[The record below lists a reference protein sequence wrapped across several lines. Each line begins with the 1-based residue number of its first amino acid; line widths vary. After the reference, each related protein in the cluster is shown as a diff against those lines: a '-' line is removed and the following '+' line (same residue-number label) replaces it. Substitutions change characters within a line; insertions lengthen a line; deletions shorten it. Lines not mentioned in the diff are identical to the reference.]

1 MVKVECP
8 VRTYDIALIK
18 RKKWAEMTHSFSD
31 MLKSNKRKFQWSKV
45 ASVLGDYKDFIHAY
59 NLSIQSAGFSM
70 GQIEAQLD
78 TISKRFEQLKATIT
92 GVFNN
97 AGTSG
102 LSRTIKDTIVSIN
115 YFFRSLQSI
124 SHETYSF
131 MIMLGKMA
139 VVLIGGGMAF
149 KAVASSVIN
158 VRNAINAARGAT
170 VANTAATV
178 ADTTAQGANN
188 IARQVGTATA
198 GAEATATAV
207 ATVAQQA
214 NAVAT
219 TEAAVATSA
228 WATAMTIATAGINII
243 LALLAV
249 ATAAFFGYN
258 SVMGE
263 SIALQD
269 KEKEALENK
278 EQARRQEIEMMKKQ
292 NHFIGVLGEQHIK
305 LTNAINSNTLSEE
318 KNKKAKEDLEA
329 TDKELAKIVGE
340 DGLERIKTSDNVS
353 AAIKEEQKAHAEKT
367 KAIKQEMIDIK
378 TAQIEYTQNEIA
390 WAEKRVESLGKEI
403 DAWDY
408 WARTKKFAMNLQ
420 GDWATMMANL
430 EKAKGN
436 TGMAES
442 FEQMA
447 NDAYGYNPNEDKI
460 EEYKAS
466 ILKNKAE
473 LARLQGEL
481 LPLIN
486 TTYGNPDNDSG
497 ELPDGSSPADS
508 TKGTTTGTS
517 HTGTQVQNSPQRMAY
532 DFLMKQG
539 LTQGMVLG
547 LMGNIDV
554 ESGFNPNAQNGQ
566 YYGLLQWDSNRQ
578 QALKKFANDI
588 HGDMSNAATQL
599 AFIVYELKNIEKTA
613 YNKVLEKSNTPEEYA
628 HNLDQYYVRSDHST
642 SWQRQQNARAYYDKY
657 AIGSG
662 NKKNYD
668 DPMQQLHEGFEALLK
683 NFKTA
688 CEEGKQKAI
697 EIGRSWT
704 SLDQKILFDRI
715 FGENGSNIDYSKGI
729 TGVSD
734 VGKSVADSA
743 SKHPTGEQF
752 FGTVTKNPTIQCDS
766 FTAKVYNDAG
776 VKSIGGYDTNATI
789 NDDAFRAANAL
800 HNYSDVTN
808 GTYKPQQGDMLGW
821 RWSASSGHYGVYDPV
836 NNVVSTRDS
845 GDSGVKHRTLEQ
857 AIQTWGTPTWIGSL
871 TEALKSPKSIV
882 TGTQSTSPFAIDE
895 AYKKERASVYGNST
909 KDKQE
914 LFDLD
919 QRLKQAKSDASVEWI
934 HKIEKDIDE
943 IRKNG
948 LPLPKSYREIYQ
960 LREKSKTQTGVSAI
974 TGYASKEKMTTDIA
988 EYQKIATL
996 RKTAE
1001 QTAIKAVET
1010 HTKALESMAEKELAF
1025 AKKLGLVTNQD
1036 MLKRNI
1042 RKNETSYAEQS
1053 AKVDEKLSKSAYSGK
1068 EAEML
1073 AEYNNLLMAQS
1084 ELESKQAVDHMMLL
1098 SMDVEATSKAIE
1110 EKMALDQKY
1119 YEAKYN
1125 YEQQA
1130 FEYQNRYTISILDN
1144 FTSGWQTAFENTLNK
1159 TKSFAENMQDIF
1171 KSMWQGVVKLFAN
1184 DITTKMHKTIA
1195 TAVFGNKENGYKAGA
1210 MQGHI
1215 GSQEIPSSGSKLKL
1229 PSLKSIFGGSKKSKS
1244 STSSLADFGADTLG
1258 SGLSLLNFGSSK
1270 KSKGKGSNSFTFD
1283 TKMFDKS
1290 IKKASSSWKSFQN
1303 TMSTSMQAT
1312 KQTCNMAVSDMAN
1325 TAVQADN
1332 TKQTSSSTTAAAV
1345 QADAQATQ
1353 TAVSAQIGSMVTQ
1366 MLAAMAIMWAM
1377 SALFG
1382 GGGSSTS
1389 TSTSEVNLGRS
1400 PDSYYMTPTAVS
1412 QSTSYTVPSMDIGGN
1427 IEKDMLI
1434 YAHKNEMVLTPEQA
1448 GVIRSVASHGGANG
1462 SGGSNSNAHVR
1473 SNINVS
1479 TVDSKGFDRVL
1490 RNYNRD
1496 LSKQVKKGIRNGYL
1510 TANGLV

>member
-1 MVKVECP
+1 
-8 VRTYDIALIK
+8 
-18 RKKWAEMTHSFSD
+18 
-31 MLKSNKRKFQWSKV
+31 
-45 ASVLGDYKDFIHAY
+45 
-59 NLSIQSAGFSM
+59 M
-70 GQIEAQLD
+70 GQIDAQLD

-102 LSRTIKDTIVSIN
+102 LSKTIKDTIVSIN
-115 YFFRSLQSI
+115 YFFRSLQSV

-131 MIMLGKMA
+131 LIMLGKMA

-188 IARQVGTATA
+188 IARQIGTATA
-198 GAEATATAV
+198 GAEATAVGV

-292 NHFIGVLGEQHIK
+292 NQFIGVLGEQHVK

-329 TDKELAKIVGE
+329 TDKELAKIIGE
-340 DGLERIKTSDNVS
+340 DGLERIKTSNDVQG
-353 AAIKEEQKAHAEKT
+353 AIKEEQKAHSEKA
-367 KAIKQEMIDIK
+367 KALKQELIDIK
-378 TAQIEYTQNEIA
+378 TAQLEYSENEIA
-390 WAEKRVESLGKEI
+390 WSQKRIATLKYETS
-403 DAWDY
+403 AWSN
-408 WARTKKFAMNLQ
+408 WARAKKVAMDIYASFYE
-420 GDWATMMANL
+420 G
-430 EKAKGN
+430 KAQVAEQNGN
-436 TGMAES
+436 MEQAEE
-442 FEQMA
+442 FRKRAQEA
-447 NDAYGYNPNEDKI
+447 RDYNPNADEI
-460 EEYKAS
+460 AEYEKR
-466 ILKNKAE
+466 INENEAE
-473 LARLQGEL
+473 VARLKTEL
-481 LPLIN
+481 FNLQNPT

-497 ELPDGSSPADS
+497 ELPFGSSTADS
-508 TKGTTTGTS
+508 TKGTTSTTHAGS
-517 HTGTQVQNSPQRMAY
+517 QVDNSPQRMAY

-547 LMGNIDV
+547 LMGNINV

-578 QALKKFANDI
+578 QSLKKFANDV
-588 HGDMSNAATQL
+588 HGDMGDMSTQL
-599 AFIVYELKNIEKTA
+599 AFIAYELKNIETDA
-613 YNKVLEKSNTPEEYA
+613 YNKVTTKSNTPEEYA
-628 HNLDQYYVRSDHST
+628 HNLDQWYVRSDHST
-642 SWQRQQNARAYYDKY
+642 SWQRQQDAREYYNKY
-657 AIGSG
+657 ATGSG
-662 NKKNYD
+662 GKKNYD
-668 DPMQQLHEGFEALLK
+668 DPMKQLHEGFEALLK

-697 EIGRSWT
+697 EMGQSWT

-734 VGKSVADSA
+734 VGKSVTDFA
-743 SKHPTGEQF
+743 SKHQTGEQW
-752 FGTVTKNPTIQCDS
+752 GGKVTDDLTIQCDS
-766 FTAKVYNDAG
+766 FVAKLYNDAG
-776 VKSIGGYDTNATI
+776 IKSIGGYDTNRTI
-789 NDDAFRAANAL
+789 NDDAFRSANAL

-836 NNVVSTRDS
+836 NNVVTTRDS
-845 GDSGVKHRTLEQ
+845 THYDKDGNPTGGVKHRTLSQ
-857 AIQTWGTPTWIGSL
+857 AIQTWGEPTWIGSL
-871 TEALKSPKSIV
+871 TEALKSPKSIL
-882 TGTQSTSPFAIDE
+882 TGTQSTSPYAIDE
-895 AYKKERASVYGNST
+895 AFKKERATIYGNST
-909 KDKQE
+909 KDEQE
-914 LFDLD
+914 LFELD

-1001 QTAIKAVET
+1001 QTAIKAVES

-1025 AKKLGLVTNQD
+1025 AKKLGLVTDQD

-1053 AKVDEKLSKSAYSGK
+1053 AKVDEKLTKSAYSGK

-1084 ELESKQAVDHMMLL
+1084 ELESKQAVEHMMLL

-1130 FEYQNRYTISILDN
+1130 FEYQNRYTIKILDT

-1195 TAVFGNKENGYKAGA
+1195 TAVFGNKENGNKAGA

-1215 GSQEIPSSGSKLKL
+1215 GSQEIPSSGGSKLKL
-1229 PSLKSIFGGSKKSKS
+1229 PSLKSIFGGSKKSKKAS
-1244 STSSLADFGADTLG
+1244 GSSLADFGADTLG
-1258 SGLSLLNFGSSK
+1258 SGLSLLNFGSSS
-1270 KSKGKGSNSFTFD
+1270 KSKGGKGSNSFTFD

-1303 TMSTSMQAT
+1303 NMSTSMQAT
-1312 KQTCNMAVSDMAN
+1312 QQTCNLAVNDMAN

-1345 QADAQATQ
+1345 QSDAQATQ
-1353 TAVSAQIGSMVTQ
+1353 TTVSAQIGAMVTQ

-1400 PDSYYMTPTAVS
+1400 PDSYYMTPTAVT

-1448 GVIRSVASHGGANG
+1448 GVIRSVASHGGASG
-1462 SGGSNSNAHVR
+1462 SGGANSNAHVR

>member
-1 MVKVECP
+1 
-8 VRTYDIALIK
+8 
-18 RKKWAEMTHSFSD
+18 

-70 GQIEAQLD
+70 GQIDAQLD

-92 GVFNN
+92 GVFTN
-97 AGTSG
+97 AGANG
-102 LSRTIKDTIVSIN
+102 LSSTIKDIIVSIN
-115 YFFRSLQSI
+115 YFFRSLQNV
-124 SHETYSF
+124 SHGTYSF
-131 MIMLGKMA
+131 LLTLGAMA
-139 VVLIGGGMAF
+139 TVLIGGGMAF

-170 VANTAATV
+170 VANTAAVV

-188 IARQVGTATA
+188 IAKGIGTATA
-198 GAEATATAV
+198 GAEATAVGV

-243 LALLAV
+243 IALLAV
-249 ATAAFFGYN
+249 VTAAFFGYN

-278 EQARRQEIEMMKKQ
+278 EQAQRQEIEMMKKQ
-292 NHFIGVLGEQHIK
+292 NQFIGVLGEQHVK

-329 TDKELAKIVGE
+329 TDQELAKIIGD
-340 DGLERIKTSDNVS
+340 DGLERIKTSSDVQG
-353 AAIKEEQKAHAEKT
+353 AIKEEQKAHAEKA
-367 KAIKQEMIDIK
+367 KAIKQELIDIK
-378 TAQIEYTQNEIA
+378 TAQLEYTENEIA
-390 WAEKRVESLGKEI
+390 WAEKRVESLEKEI
-403 DAWDY
+403 NAWSY
-408 WARTKKFAMNLQ
+408 WARAKKFAMNLQ
-420 GDWATMMANL
+420 GDWATMMANVA
-430 EKAKGN
+430 KAQGN

-442 FEQMA
+442 LEQMA
-447 NDAYGYNPNEDKI
+447 NNAYAYNPNE
-460 EEYKAS
+460 EEIAQYQDS
-466 ILKNKAE
+466 IQKNRAE
-473 LARLQGEL
+473 LARLKAEVFSL
-481 LPLIN
+481 
-486 TTYGNPDNDSG
+486 TSSTYGNPENDSG
-497 ELPDGSSPADS
+497 ELPPDNTLSGGSGSTIHAGGGSSS
-508 TKGTTTGTS
+508 TR
-517 HTGTQVQNSPQRMAY
+517 VEIDNSPQRMAY
-532 DFLMKQG
+532 DFLIKQG
-539 LTQGMVLG
+539 LTQGMALG
-547 LMGNIDV
+547 LMGNINV
-554 ESGFNPNAQNGQ
+554 ESGFNPNAQKGQ
-566 YYGLLQWDSNRQ
+566 YYGLLQWNSSRQ
-578 QALKKFANDI
+578 QSLKAFADKI
-588 HGDMSNAATQL
+588 HGDIGDIATQL
-599 AFIVYELKNIEKTA
+599 AFIVYELKNSEANA
-613 YNKVLEKSNTPEEYA
+613 YNEVTQKSHTPEEYA
-628 HNLDQYYVRSDHST
+628 YNIDKTYVRSNGGT
-642 SWQRQQNARAYYDKY
+642 NWQRQQYAREYYNKY

-668 DPMQQLHEGFEALLK
+668 DPMQRLHAGFEALLK

-697 EIGRSWT
+697 EMGQSWT

-734 VGKSVADSA
+734 IGKAVANSA
-743 SKHPTGEQF
+743 SKYQTGEQWI
-752 FGTVTKNPTIQCDS
+752 GKVTKNPTIQCDS
-766 FTAKVYNDAG
+766 FTAKIYNDSG
-776 VKSIGGYDTNATI
+776 INSIGGYDTNRII
-789 NDDAFRAANAL
+789 NEDAFRAADAL

-821 RWSASSGHYGVYDPV
+821 RWGATSGHYGIYDTT
-836 NNVVSTRDS
+836 NNVVTTRDS
-845 GDSGVKHRTLEQ
+845 RGGVQHRTLEQ

-871 TEALKSPKSIV
+871 TEALKNPKSIA

-895 AYKKERASVYGNST
+895 AYKKEKANIYGNST
-909 KDKQE
+909 KDEQE
-914 LFDLD
+914 LFELD
-919 QRLKQAKSDASVEWI
+919 QRLKQAKSDVGVEWI

-943 IRKNG
+943 IRKDG

-1025 AKKLGLVTNQD
+1025 AKKLGLVTDQD

-1042 RKNETSYAEQS
+1042 RKNETDYAEQS
-1053 AKVDEKLSKSAYSGK
+1053 AKVDEKLGKSAYNGK

-1084 ELESKQAVDHMMLL
+1084 ELENKQAVEHMMLL
-1098 SMDVEATSKAIE
+1098 SKDIEATSKAIE
-1110 EKMALDQKY
+1110 EKMSLDQKY

-1130 FEYQNRYTISILDN
+1130 FEYQNRYTIKILDD
-1144 FTSGWQTAFENTLNK
+1144 FTNGWQTAFENTLNK

-1171 KSMWQGVVKLFAN
+1171 KSMWQGVVKLFVN

-1195 TAVFGNKENGYKAGA
+1195 TAVFGNKENGNKAGA

-1215 GSQEIPSSGSKLKL
+1215 GSQQIPNSGSKLKL
-1229 PSLKSIFGGSKKSKS
+1229 PSLKSILGGSKKSKKS
-1244 STSSLADFGADTLG
+1244 NGSTFADFGADTLG
-1258 SGLSLLNFGSSK
+1258 SGLSLLNFGGSG
-1270 KSKGKGSNSFTFD
+1270 KSKNGKGSSFTFD
-1283 TKMFDKS
+1283 TKMFEKS
-1290 IKKASSSWKSFQN
+1290 IKKASRSWKSFQN
-1303 TMSTSMQAT
+1303 SMSTSMQAT
-1312 KQTCNMAVSDMAN
+1312 KQTCNMAVSDMA
-1325 TAVQADN
+1325 TQAVQADN
-1332 TKQTSSSTTAAAV
+1332 TKQTSSKTTAAAV
-1345 QADAQATQ
+1345 QTDAQATQ
-1353 TAVSAQIGSMVTQ
+1353 TAVSAQISAMVTQ

-1400 PDSYYMTPTAVS
+1400 PDSYYMTPTAVT

-1448 GVIRSVASHGGANG
+1448 GVIRSVANHSGANG
-1462 SGGSNSNAHVR
+1462 NSGTNSNAHIR